1 MAVSIHRRRGWW
13 GEPPFLPGGD
23 VPRPGGGLPGGDG
36 GVDRGG
42 DPVRQADLFNFAE
55 GRDPRSRVFSDVD
68 EDLGGVSPPMGGRR
82 CARCGHPLG
91 RGGLWASGWG
101 LLCWNCFQDKGL
113 GRRDRRGDLSS
124 DAAGDRI
131 RGAGSCRGKAY
142 KRRGQRITSEI

>member
-1 MAVSIHRRRGWW
+1 MI
-13 GEPPFLPGGD
+13 
-23 VPRPGGGLPGGDG
+23 
-36 GVDRGG
+36 
-42 DPVRQADLFNFAE
+42 RQADLFNFAE
-55 GRDPRSRVFSDVD
+55 GRDPRSRVFSDFD
-68 EDLGGVSPPMGGRR
+68 EDLGGVVSAVRGRR